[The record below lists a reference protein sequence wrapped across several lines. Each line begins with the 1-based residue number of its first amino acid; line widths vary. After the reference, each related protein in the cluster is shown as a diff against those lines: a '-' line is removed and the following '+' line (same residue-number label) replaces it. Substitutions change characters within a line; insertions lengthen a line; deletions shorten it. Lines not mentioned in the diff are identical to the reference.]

1 MSKFSFILLFVF
13 IASTY
18 SLHLKMHLAIA
29 NYIAEVKET
38 YTSAGNIF
46 DDLLDVYENI
56 MTKNND

>member
-1 MSKFSFILLFVF
+1 
-13 IASTY
+13 
-18 SLHLKMHLAIA
+18 MHLAIA

-56 MTKNND
+56 MTKNNDQGTSLDDKIAAIDPLFT